1 MLIETTKPGSSTPPR
16 RVGVAVNR
24 QELQLHDPEVF
35 GTTGE
40 DLCGRF
46 LRRVF
51 SVEQVRSVA
60 IDRRRSLAIITYDR
74 AGRNVPELLQ
84 RMAAAIRGC
93 GAEPGGTEPAQL
105 IPSDLSRAKLT
116 VYRYKGM
123 LTTWQVVVD
132 APGRLS
138 LRHEAFTSDPGL
150 ARRIAHQVEKVHG
163 VTGAVVRPLTGVLR
177 IDFDPVQTRAERLL
191 RAVEAAPDSLP
202 VEPPEGSEP
211 PPVGFGLAN
220 TTLVLSAVTDVFLPG
235 AWPATAA
242 LLVGSNLK
250 TFRDAATQIG
260 SGQVGLPVLYT
271 SIAAA
276 TLASGQFLPWA
287 AMGWMM
293 KFWNQRYRHQL
304 ATARRR
310 LLGEIIQQQ
319 RFARLEAAGGVEVDV
334 PVERLSPGDRIL
346 VSAGEKITVDGR
358 VISGRGLVDER
369 IVRGASGM
377 TRKGP
382 EEAVYA
388 GSVVLRGDL
397 KIQTLDTGSA
407 RAGAL
412 ARTALS
418 AASYEPGSKTPTR
431 KGEAFADRVVAPTL
445 ATAGLGLYLGGAPTA
460 LTILRA
466 DYASGPGLAY
476 PLEALQALSLCYR
489 QGIVIRHPDALE
501 RLAKVDVLL
510 LDHHP
515 ALEAPELEVASLR
528 VFPNH
533 TEYQVLRYATSA
545 LKDLEDERTLALRAA
560 CRARKI
566 PLLDRIP
573 TEYGTDVTFVYKDR
587 VIKVGNLGTHGPGIG
602 TRNGTPA
609 HQPARTID
617 SLMVGVNGQIA
628 GLIDFRH
635 SPRPL
640 AAAALQE
647 FRGQSRRPVAIGL
660 VSLGPA
666 AEARRLAGALGV
678 DFHEGG
684 LSTFDLTRLVRGC
697 RRRGLRVAYAGP
709 CLSRTRAAL
718 EADVAISLDPD
729 GLERLDDNPASIL
742 LLQPDLGRLGV
753 LDEVIRVHDRHI
765 RVAQGSAYIPN
776 FLCVAGAFFLGFT
789 SLTTVVIT
797 NLGTYSTYARTAAAI
812 RGLERQLARTGSRR
826 ATLAG
831 TGRDGAAG

>member
-1 MLIETTKPGSSTPPR
+1 MVIETKTPGSKSPSA

-35 GTTGE
+35 GTGGE

-51 SVEQVRSVA
+51 SVEQVRCVA
-60 IDRRRSLAIITYDR
+60 IDRPRSLAIISYDR
-74 AGRNVPELLQ
+74 AGQSIPELLQ
-84 RMAAAIRGC
+84 RMAAAIRGP
-93 GAEPGGTEPAQL
+93 GATGGTEPAQL

-150 ARRIAHQVEKVHG
+150 ARRISHQIEKVHG
-163 VTGAVVRPLTGVLR
+163 VTGAAVRPLTGVLR
-177 IDFDPVQTRAERLL
+177 IDFDPAQTRPERLL
-191 RAVEAAPDSLP
+191 RAVESAPESLP
-202 VEPPEGSEP
+202 IELPGASEP
-211 PPVGFGLAN
+211 PAVGFGLAN
-220 TTLVLSAVTDVFLPG
+220 TALALSAATEFVLPG
-235 AWPATAA
+235 AWPATVA
-242 LLVGSNLK
+242 LLVGTNLK
-250 TFRDAATQIG
+250 TFREAAA
-260 SGQVGLPVLYT
+260 QVGAGRLGLPVLYT
-271 SIAAA
+271 SVAAA
-276 TLASGQFLPWA
+276 TLASGQFLTWA

-293 KFWNQRYRHQL
+293 TFWNQRYRLQL

-310 LLGEIIQQQ
+310 LLGDVIQQQ

-334 PVERLSPGDRIL
+334 PVERISPGDRIL

-369 IVRGASGM
+369 IVRGTSGM

-388 GSVVLRGDL
+388 GSAVLSGHL
-397 KIQTLDTGSA
+397 KVETIGTGSM
-407 RAGAL
+407 RTGAL
-412 ARTALS
+412 ARAAVA

-431 KGEAFADRVVAPTL
+431 KGEDFASRVVAPTL
-445 ATAGLGLYLGGAPTA
+445 ATAGLGLYLGGAPMA
-460 LTILRA
+460 LTIIRA

-501 RLAKVDVLL
+501 RLSKVDVLL

-515 ALEAPELEVASLR
+515 AIEAPEPEVASLR
-528 VFPNH
+528 VFPSH
-533 TEYQVLRYATSA
+533 TEYQVLRYAASA

-573 TEYGTDVTFVYKDR
+573 TEYGTDVTFVHKGQ
-587 VIKVGNLGTHGPGIG
+587 VIKVGDLGAHGPGMG
-602 TRNGTPA
+602 TRDGTSSHHPS
-609 HQPARTID
+609 RTID

-635 SPRPL
+635 SPRLRAASALL
-640 AAAALQE
+640 A
-647 FRGQSRRPVAIGL
+647 FRDQSRRPVAIGL
-660 VSLGPA
+660 VSQGPA
-666 AEARRLAGALGV
+666 METRRLAGALGV

-684 LSTFDLTRLVRGC
+684 LSTHDLTRLVRGC
-697 RRRGLRVAYAGP
+697 RGRGLRVAYAGP
-709 CLSRTRAAL
+709 CLSRSRAAL
-718 EADVAISLDPD
+718 EADVAISLDPE

-753 LDEVIRVHDRHI
+753 LDEVNRVHDRRI
-765 RVAQGSAYIPN
+765 RVAQGSAYLPN
-776 FLCVAGAFFLGFT
+776 LFCIAGAFFLGFT

-797 NLGTYSTYARTAAAI
+797 NLGTYSTYARTTAAI
-812 RGLERQLARTGSRR
+812 RGLERQLARSGSRR
-826 ATLAG
+826 AALAG
-831 TGRDGAAG
+831 AGRDGTAG